1 MPTFIGK
8 PVTLATDKQL
18 QIGDTLR
25 DFSLMATDLSQ
36 KTLAD
41 FTEKKKVI
49 SIAPSIDTGICSTQ
63 TRTFNKE
70 LSDLDDTVV
79 ITVTVD
85 LPFAQARWCGAEG
98 LEDALM
104 LSDYYDNSFGRDYG
118 VLMDEWHLLARAVIV
133 ADTDNK
139 IVYTEYLDNIN
150 SDPDYQA
157 AIEAVKAL

>member
-8 PVTLATDKQL
+8 PVTVASDKQL
-18 QIGDTLR
+18 QVGDSLR

-41 FTEKKKVI
+41 FAGKKKVI

-63 TRTFNKE
+63 TRTFNKA
-70 LSDLDDTVV
+70 LSDMEDTVV

-98 LEDALM
+98 LDSAIM
-104 LSDYYDNSFGRDYG
+104 LSDYYDNSFGQAYG
-118 VLMDEWHLLARAVIV
+118 VLMEEWHLLARAVLV
-133 ADTDNK
+133 ADENNK
-139 IVYTEYLDNIN
+139 ITYTEYLDNIN
-150 SDPDYQA
+150 SDPDYDA
-157 AIEAVKAL
+157 AIAAVKSL